1 MEKLDMK
8 EIVMKLVGRINPIGE
23 TITDESRLEALKDL
37 CYLVNDLVAEIN
49 SVVICNRHSYES
61 SRKIA
66 ADYAY
71 KFLADNLGIKE

>member
-1 MEKLDMK
+1 MKKLELK
-8 EIVMKLVGRINPIGE
+8 EIVMKLVGSIDPIGE
-23 TITDESRLEALKDL
+23 TITDVARLEALKDL
-37 CYLVNDLVAEIN
+37 CNLVSDLVAEIN

-66 ADYAY
+66 SDYAY

>member
-1 MEKLDMK
+1 MEKLELKD
-8 EIVMKLVGRINPIGE
+8 IVMKLVGKVNPVGE

-37 CYLVNDLVAEIN
+37 CNLVDDLVAEIN
-49 SVVICNRHSYES
+49 SVVICNRYSYES

-71 KFLADNLGIKE
+71 KFLIENLGIKE